1 MPEDSMYRNTID
13 YQLSKIAED
22 DQGFKEQLVAIYSE
36 YMRDIPQD
44 FTHLIQEKNWE
55 GLVQLHHKHK
65 TTCHVLALQEL
76 SDTFEQV
83 RGAVINKVP
92 DQEKLLDNYIA
103 RVSTIC
109 FTTLT
114 QLQEIVSS

>member
-1 MPEDSMYRNTID
+1 MSENSMYRNTID

-22 DQGFKEQLVAIYSE
+22 DQGFKKELVAIYSE

-44 FTHLIQEKNWE
+44 FIHLIQQKNWE

-65 TTCHVLALQEL
+65 TTCHVLALQDL

-83 RGAVINKVP
+83 RGVVSTKLP
-92 DQEKLLDNYIA
+92 DKEELLNNYISK
-103 RVSTIC
+103 VSAIC
-109 FTTLT
+109 LTTLT
-114 QLQEIVSS
+114 QLQEIASS